1 MSNKNDKALD
11 ILQRYYNRLMNQLA
25 EEIIEKDQEFDQG
38 YLAMAEDLI
47 FTYSNK
53 LSCLS
58 VIMSN
63 LGHVS
68 QHESSTEAAG
78 AGVAEIRCT
87 RDQIAPRIQDWLDMN
102 PRANIVGFDVLPAAH
117 NGNGTLNNDSDND
130 NDASDNAPPPES
142 EEVTCVLIYG
152 REEDSAS

>member
-1 MSNKNDKALD
+1 MADSKNERALD
-11 ILQRYYNRLMNQLA
+11 ILQRYYTRLMNQMA
-25 EEIIEKDQEFDQG
+25 DEIIEKDREFDKG

-68 QHESSTEAAG
+68 QHDSEPEKPG
-78 AGVAEIRCT
+78 AGVAEIRCS
-87 RDQIAPRIQDWLDMN
+87 RDEIAPRMQDWLDVN
-102 PRANIVGFDVLPAAH
+102 PRVNIVGFDVLPANP
-117 NGNGTLNNDSDND
+117 NGKMADEDIAEPAENDD
-130 NDASDNAPPPES
+130 
-142 EEVTCVLIYG
+142 VTCVVLYSHQ
-152 REEDSAS
+152 EDGAG